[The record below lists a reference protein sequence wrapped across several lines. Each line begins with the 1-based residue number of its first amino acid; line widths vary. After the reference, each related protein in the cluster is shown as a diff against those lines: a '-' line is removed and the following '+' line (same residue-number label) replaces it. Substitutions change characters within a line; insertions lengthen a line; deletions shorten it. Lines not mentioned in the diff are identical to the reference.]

1 MPLSQRHREHRE
13 NILVYLQHFHD
24 KTVKRNL
31 YIFNPENDMALGC
44 GRDSYNAPAWTLQF
58 RHDLELLPAYVAEPG
73 SLILVQDA
81 IASQQWL
88 DARGLDVEAV
98 EAKQLHTLRDV
109 AIKPW
114 GWSMPLCKELAHA
127 GVHESLLPTREQMMT
142 VRELAHRRTSIAV
155 HEAIRQE
162 CGREF
167 SPIPVEIDSAE
178 AVLEWSERH
187 PGCFIKTPWSG
198 SGRGIYRAID
208 TGTLQFERWC
218 RGAIARQGSVLC
230 EVALDKVMDM
240 ALEFS
245 CDKGMCEF
253 VGYSVFK
260 SDGQNQYG
268 GGIVA
273 SVEHLHDIIAQQYP
287 AIDEM
292 TEAMRRVVERLIA
305 PHYSGYLGVDMLL
318 YRDGDKVEID
328 PCIEVNLRC
337 TMGLVTSVLGQR
349 HGMRGTFAIVP
360 SAQATYPLT
369 PLHKNT
375 CHTAT
380 LIP

>member
-1 MPLSQRHREHRE
+1 
-13 NILVYLQHFHD
+13 
-24 KTVKRNL
+24 
-31 YIFNPENDMALGC
+31 MALGC

-81 IASQQWL
+81 TASQQWINEQ
-88 DARGLDVEAV
+88 GLDVEAID
-98 EAKQLHTLRDV
+98 AKHLRTLRDV

-127 GVHESLLPTREQMMT
+127 GVHESLLPTREQMVT
-142 VRELAHRRTSIAV
+142 ARNLAHRRTSIAV

-167 SPIPVEIDSAE
+167 SPIPVEIDNPG
-178 AVLEWSERH
+178 AVQEWSMQH

-208 TGTLQFERWC
+208 TGTQQFERWC
-218 RGAIARQGSVLC
+218 HGAIARQGSVLC

-245 CDKGMCEF
+245 CSEGACEF

-273 SVEHLHDIIAQQYP
+273 SIEQLHDIIAHHYP

-318 YRDGDKVEID
+318 YRDGDMVEID

-337 TMGLVTSVLGQR
+337 TMGLVTSVLGER
-349 HGMRGTFAIVP
+349 HGKRGTFAIVP
-360 SAQATYPLT
+360 STQATQPLT
-369 PLHKNT
+369 PVYKNT
-375 CHTAT
+375 RHTAV
-380 LIP
+380 IMKE